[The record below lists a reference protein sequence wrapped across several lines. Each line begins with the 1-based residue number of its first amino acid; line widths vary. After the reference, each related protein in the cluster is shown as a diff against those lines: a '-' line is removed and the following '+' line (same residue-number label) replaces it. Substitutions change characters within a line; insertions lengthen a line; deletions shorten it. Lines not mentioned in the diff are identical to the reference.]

1 MSFLSYVVFVSKTL
15 LSLHS
20 HAVFIFIYCLCI
32 HKLSLL
38 SFIVCAF
45 ISCFALCVLFFHI
58 LSLYKF
64 AVFALFLQCI
74 FIHIWYMVK
83 SDENAYRPGE
93 IKKNPLTP
101 PNLAWLGVATN
112 ANIHCTWSDFSQI
125 LNADQ

>member
-1 MSFLSYVVFVSKTL
+1 MLYLSLRLLIHL
-15 LSLHS
+15 LSLYS
-20 HAVFIFIYCLCI
+20 HAVFIFIYCLCF
-32 HKLSLL
+32 HLL
-38 SFIVCAF
+38 SVHSYPALLFAF
-45 ISCFALCVLFFHI
+45 LCVLFFHI

-83 SDENAYRPGE
+83 SDENAYRPRE

-101 PNLAWLGVATN
+101 PNLAWLGEATN